1 MSTSNSDL
9 LMRQFGRVNSAKQ
22 LSADWEF
29 SQSASS
35 SVDSDET
42 EERKLAVLIEW
53 LNTILPDLKLQPK
66 ASADELRDSLAD
78 GTVLLQVLRKV
89 KPRSITKELEGA
101 LEAEVVSR
109 EQNVKLFLDSI
120 DERGIPKFEM
130 GDLEKGSMKRVVD
143 CLLSIRVRYPTGRN
157 NFSSSNGRMTRSG
170 SLREFSPYQTVGPF
184 SSSLS
189 SPGAERQ
196 PLYAESKFQQFL
208 RTSPALS
215 ESSAAWMHHAGHRFH
230 EVFQRVACLLRK
242 VVQEIERRISTQA
255 EHLRT
260 QNNLFKAREEKY
272 QSRIRV
278 LETLASATGEET
290 GVIIDQLPPIKGVK
304 VKIEEKSKV
313 NEEIVKLMKEKEQAS
328 LELVRLRQELET
340 TKTIYDDM
348 VKLMKQKEDIKHEH
362 EPQTKTEISELKH
375 ELEEGKK
382 ELNHFVNS
390 MREMDQSR
398 NEKQNAEVVALQKEL
413 DSAKKEL
420 DDIVGSRKDGGD
432 DVVRFV
438 KEKDDMSLEI
448 ATLKQELERVTRHED
463 NGDGDVAR
471 LVKEKDEKSLEIATL
486 RQELERVT
494 RQGSVGDGEVAR
506 LVKEK
511 EETSLELATLK
522 QELERITRQGLS
534 GDGEVARL
542 VKEEDM
548 RLELST
554 LKQELQR
561 VHGQE
566 HADADAARLE
576 KEKEEMSL
584 ELATLKQELERV
596 RGDDMARLEK
606 EKEETSLELV
616 TLKQELERV
625 KGQANADKDAD
636 VARLTKENEEMSVKI
651 LTLQQGNDA
660 DVARLMKENEELSLK
675 ISTLQQNN
683 DADVARLMKENE
695 EMSLKISTLQHGNDA
710 DVARLMKE
718 NEEMSLKITTL
729 EQELERTRREHE
741 DEASRLDS
749 TRKELDETARLV
761 KEKDQANLRLAISMQ
776 ELKVANK
783 AQEQKCLHLETEGK
797 MVKDGFEKKVKDLQG
812 QLESSQQSWSMKQN
826 SFSKSVNLQ
835 FHALRELRFSST
847 SIKQEVLKVQQDYN
861 EKFLSLGVKL
871 KTLVDASENYYL
883 VLAENRRLFNELQD
897 LRGELVVCNP
907 AKAGKDG
914 RKLFRFNRVYG
925 PEATQAEVYLDTQ
938 PLVQSVL
945 DGYNVCIFAYGQTG
959 SGKTY
964 TMLGPDGAKEE
975 DWGVNYRA
983 LKDLFNMSKGRSDT
997 IAYEVGVQMVEIYNE
1012 QVRDL
1017 LTNDPQ
1023 KKYPFCPPS
1032 FTYFILVLLLY
1043 YFGKSNG
1050 IAVPDATML
1059 SVSSTS
1065 GVMDLMQIGL
1075 NNRAVS
1081 ATALNERS
1089 SRSHSVLSVHVKGKD
1104 LQAGTSLFG
1113 NLHLVDLAGSERI
1126 DRSEVTGD
1134 RLKEAQ
1140 HINKSLSALG
1150 DVIFALA
1157 QKSTHIPFRNSKL
1170 TQLLQSSLGG
1180 QAKTLMFVQLNPD
1193 STSFSESLSTLKF
1206 AERVTGIELGAA
1218 KSNPGRDVKELMEQL
1233 ASLKDTIANKDE
1245 EIERLVKNNPAP
1257 VTTKLRTR
1265 KSASG
1270 EKGLGLTENVDH
1282 DQMVDS
1288 ERYSDNM
1295 SDGENSVGTP
1305 DSAHDD
1311 GGGGGGGKGVKKTS
1325 AATSSSTLQKPISS
1339 SRPRRP

>member
-871 KTLVDASENYYL
+871 KTLVDASE
-883 VLAENRRLFNELQD
+883 
-897 LRGELVVCNP
+897 LVVCNP

-1012 QVRDL
+1012 
-1017 LTNDPQ
+1017 
-1023 KKYPFCPPS
+1023 
-1032 FTYFILVLLLY
+1032 
-1043 YFGKSNG
+1043 
-1050 IAVPDATML
+1050 
-1059 SVSSTS
+1059 
-1065 GVMDLMQIGL
+1065 QIGL

>member
-66 ASADELRDSLAD
+66 ASADELRDCLAD

-382 ELNHFVNS
+382 ELSHFVNS

-471 LVKEKDEKSLEIATL
+471 LVKEKDETSLEIATL

-584 ELATLKQELERV
+584 ELSTLKQELERV

-625 KGQANADKDAD
+625 KGQASADKDAD

-729 EQELERTRREHE
+729 EQELERTRREHD
-741 DEASRLDS
+741 DETSRLE
-749 TRKELDETARLV
+749 TARKELDETTRLV
-761 KEKDQANLRLAISMQ
+761 KEKDQANLRLAMSMQ

-812 QLESSQQSWSMKQN
+812 QLQSSQQSWSMKQN

-897 LRGELVVCNP
+897 LRGNIRVYCRVRPFLKGHQNFSNKSIIEHIGDKGELVVCNP

-983 LKDLFNMSKGRSDT
+983 LKDLFNMSKGRSDS

-1012 QVRDL
+1012 
-1017 LTNDPQ
+1017 
-1023 KKYPFCPPS
+1023 
-1032 FTYFILVLLLY
+1032 
-1043 YFGKSNG
+1043 
-1050 IAVPDATML
+1050 
-1059 SVSSTS
+1059 
-1065 GVMDLMQIGL
+1065 QIGL

-1325 AATSSSTLQKPISS
+1325 AATSSSTLQKSISS